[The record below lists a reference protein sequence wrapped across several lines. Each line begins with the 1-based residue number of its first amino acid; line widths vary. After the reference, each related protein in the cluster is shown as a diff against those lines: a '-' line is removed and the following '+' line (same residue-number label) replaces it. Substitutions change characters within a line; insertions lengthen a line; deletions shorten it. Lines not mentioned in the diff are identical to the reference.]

1 MQSISINIQK
11 LKTNCHS
18 LLRTRQRG
26 KFYYSPCLINS
37 PDTLLHSKTLKF
49 NNFACFPLLTEVWDG
64 LPGLPYSR
72 VLQACAELCDSTT
85 TQVSKLKHVFGSPQD
100 MQIDFALRTVDTNHL
115 VTQRIRLQDSQR
127 SNQLSVSKTSYPRL
141 DLQ

>member
-1 MQSISINIQK
+1 MAVKFVTVLLYQMVYCCIHGSIATEIGII
-11 LKTNCHS
+11 
-18 LLRTRQRG
+18 G
-26 KFYYSPCLINS
+26 KSRSPVQHKIS
-37 PDTLLHSKTLKF
+37 S
-49 NNFACFPLLTEVWDG
+49 CFPLLTEVWDG